1 MECHFPSAMAAL
13 LIPALAAGIGFKSMK
28 FAWDTAK
35 HSHLFARKHHHHHSA
50 AAVLPTTPAAMP
62 VETGQGLRRRK
73 RHPRKPKRKLPRR
86 NTASAARLSGGVE
99 HFTYACVPARCR
111 FYRMT
116 SLCPGLSTK
125 LRGKNRAAWHFAE
138 QRQEDAFLCRTPAI
152 QAKPTHHVAAI
163 SRVHGKQPSDGAFFS
178 NGQGHMDR
186 HPGQRDVMR

>member
-1 MECHFPSAMAAL
+1 MRALAAGFEGGRGREGHFPSDMAAL

-116 SLCPGLSTK
+116 SLCPGCLSMGPGPLEK
-125 LRGKNRAAWHFAE
+125 RASSLGCFPCTRE
-138 QRQEDAFLCRTPAI
+138 I
-152 QAKPTHHVAAI
+152 AAT
-163 SRVHGKQPSDGAFFS
+163 
-178 NGQGHMDR
+178 
-186 HPGQRDVMR
+186 